1 MKDKTKKTYILDISI
16 STVLG
21 MIFTI
26 LGIVIFS
33 LLLNFFDIP
42 SGVISPVNQAIKF
55 VGVLFGVFIGVS
67 NKRAGLVKGLASGV
81 LCILLLFLMFSG
93 IGGSVVF
100 TKYTALDLACGGIV
114 GMIAGVFAVNLKK
127 DRKS

>member
-1 MKDKTKKTYILDISI
+1 MKDKTNKTYILDISI

-33 LLLNFFDIP
+33 LVLNFFDIP

-55 VGVLFGVFIGVS
+55 LGVLLGVFIGVS
-67 NKRAGLVKGLASGV
+67 NKKAGLVKGLVSGV

-100 TKYTALDLACGGIV
+100 TKYTAIDLACGGVV

>member
-1 MKDKTKKTYILDISI
+1 MKDKIKKHYILDISI
-16 STVLG
+16 STALS

-33 LLLNFFDIP
+33 LVLNFFDVP
-42 SGVISPVNQAIKF
+42 SGVISPINQTIKF
-55 VGVLFGVFIGVS
+55 LGVLFGVFIGVN
-67 NKRAGLVKGLASGV
+67 NKKAGLLKGCISGM

-100 TKYTALDLACGGIV
+100 TKYTAIDMICGGVV
-114 GMIAGVFAVNLKK
+114 GAVAGVFAVNLKK
-127 DRKS
+127 ERKS